1 MKLTRLVGVAA
12 LSRLLPGLV
21 GVTGGST
28 GGLVWFPANIQ
39 WMRSETRIQRL
50 AAMLDCL
57 PRFCRAMGKHK
68 LKKCTVYHALG

>member
-28 GGLVWFPANIQ
+28 GGLVWFPANIHPVDEIGDTD
-39 WMRSETRIQRL
+39 SGTGGPARL
-50 AAMLDCL
+50 PAQAAG
-57 PRFCRAMGKHK
+57 R
-68 LKKCTVYHALG
+68 